1 MPRKAASKQPVITPE
16 PEPEPEPVQE
26 PVSDQPKQSH
36 LTFVDALPEDSI
48 RIPRYLEHQFESLY
62 YSPSNDA
69 YYQSPKTKYRL
80 ISHGKN
86 SFNCRSDDNKTIR
99 ISIKNLKKML
109 EEMS

>member
-1 MPRKAASKQPVITPE
+1 MPRKAASKTSEVKPEPIPE
-16 PEPEPEPVQE
+16 PESVQE
-26 PVSDQPKQSH
+26 EVKETPKQSH

-62 YSPSNDA
+62 YSPSLDE
-69 YYQSPKTKYRL
+69 YYQAPKTKYRL
-80 ISHGKN
+80 ITHGKN